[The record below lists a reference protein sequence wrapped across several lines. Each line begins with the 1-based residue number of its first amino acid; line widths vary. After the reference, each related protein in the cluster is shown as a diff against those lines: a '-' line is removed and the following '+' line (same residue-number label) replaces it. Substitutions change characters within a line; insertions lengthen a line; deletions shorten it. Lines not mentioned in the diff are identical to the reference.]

1 MKLIVRA
8 LVLGIAVS
16 GLAASALSAHMGVS
30 PAKVN
35 ANEAKLAGMQ
45 VVGFQPSPVC
55 IPNGCGLGS
64 KSLQR

>member
-30 PAKVN
+30 SAKVN
-35 ANEAKLAGMQ
+35 ANEAKLASSQ
-45 VVGFQPSPVC
+45 VVGF
-55 IPNGCGLGS
+55 IPMPDCRPGTCKINS
-64 KSLQR
+64 SSR

>member
-30 PAKVN
+30 SAKVN
-35 ANEAKLAGMQ
+35 ANEAKLASSQ
-45 VVGFQPSPVC
+45 VVGFVPIPTC
-55 IPNGCGLGS
+55 IPSGCGI
-64 KSLQR
+64 KSSR

>member
-30 PAKVN
+30 SAKVN
-35 ANEAKLAGMQ
+35 ANEAKLAGNQ
-45 VVGFQPSPVC
+45 VVGFMPAPVC
-55 IPNGCGLGS
+55 LPGTCGLS
-64 KSLQR
+64 SSR

>member
-30 PAKVN
+30 SAKVN
-35 ANEAKLAGMQ
+35 ANEAKLASSQ
-45 VVGFQPSPVC
+45 VVGFIPIPTCVPS
-55 IPNGCGLGS
+55 GCALGS
-64 KSLQR
+64 QR

>member
-30 PAKVN
+30 SAKVN
-35 ANEAKLAGMQ
+35 ANEAKLASSQ
-45 VVGFQPSPVC
+45 VVGFQPIPNC
-55 IPNGCGLGS
+55 IPTGCGLGS
-64 KSLQR
+64 RSR

>member
-16 GLAASALSAHMGVS
+16 GLAASAFSAHMGVS

-35 ANEAKLAGMQ
+35 ANEAKLASSQ
-45 VVGFQPSPVC
+45 VVGFMPAPVC
-55 IPNGCGLGS
+55 LPGTCGLGS
-64 KSLQR
+64 SRK